1 MGMRVNQNSIFAV
14 LAVLALLAGCGGS
27 ESQPKKIQPPEQN
40 NAPAPIHAAAVWVRR
55 GHVRRPLML
64 TGTAPPRQEANVGT
78 KVAGR
83 IERIFVEEGAE
94 VREGETL
101 FRMDQSDL
109 VLTEKAARASL
120 AMAGA
125 SLNETVLTLE
135 SAARE
140 KERFSRLYEKNA
152 VSRQKLDDVTTAHAL
167 AESRVDLGKARLAE
181 AEANLALLLQRLHD
195 SVIVA
200 PFSGV
205 VVKKFVNEAEIV
217 SPGVPVITLMNID
230 RVKAEVEIPETS
242 LTAVKPG
249 TPVAVAFDALPG
261 GVFRGAVSRLNP
273 RINRQSRAFKAE
285 IDIANPG
292 RRIKPGMFARITIAT
307 EAVRNVIVIPQQALV
322 VDERG
327 NASVFAIRN
336 DRAVLLAI
344 KTGLTG
350 EGLVEVREGLTMG
363 DRVVVGGNYG
373 MGENT
378 LVNTRI
384 VPY

>member
-1 MGMRVNQNSIFAV
+1 MRLNQNSIFAL
-14 LAVLALLAGCGGS
+14 LALLALLAGCGGA

-40 NAPAPIHAAAVWVRR
+40 NAQAPIHVDAVEVRR
-55 GHVRRPLML
+55 ADLTRPLL
-64 TGTAPPRQEANVGT
+64 VTGTVLPWQEANVGT
-78 KVAGR
+78 KIAGR

-94 VREGETL
+94 AREGETL

-120 AMAGA
+120 AMARA
-125 SLNETVLTLE
+125 SLTESVLKLE

-140 KERFSRLYEKNA
+140 KERFSRLYEKHA
-152 VSRQKLDDVTTAHAL
+152 VSRQKLDDVTTVHAL
-167 AESRVDLGKARLAE
+167 AESRVELAKAGLAE
-181 AEANLALLLQRLHD
+181 AEANLAILLQRLHD
-195 SVIVA
+195 SVIAA
-200 PFSGV
+200 PFSGMV
-205 VVKKFVNEAEIV
+205 AKKFVNEAEIV
-217 SPGVPVITLMNID
+217 SPGVPVIALMNID

-242 LTAVKPG
+242 LRAVKPG

-261 GVFRGAVSRLNP
+261 EVFRGAVSRLNP

-336 DRAVLLAI
+336 DRAVLHAI

-350 EGLVEVREGLTMG
+350 EGLVEVREGLAMG

>member
-1 MGMRVNQNSIFAV
+1 MDIRVKTNSIIAV
-14 LAVLALLAGCGGS
+14 LAVLSLLAGCGGA
-27 ESQPKKIQPPEQN
+27 ESQPKIQPPEQN
-40 NAPAPIHAAAVWVRR
+40 AAPAPLHADAVVVRR
-55 GHVRRPLML
+55 GDVAQPLTA
-64 TGTAPPRQEANVGT
+64 TGSVLPRQEANVGT

-83 IERIFVEEGAE
+83 IERILVEEGTE

-109 VLTEKAARASL
+109 VLADRAARASL
-120 AMAGA
+120 AMARA
-125 SLNETVLTLE
+125 SLNETALTLE

-152 VSRQKLDDVTTAHAL
+152 ISRQKLDDITTAHAL
-167 AESRVDLGKARLAE
+167 AASRVELVKARLAE

-205 VVKKFVNEAEIV
+205 VAKKFVNEAEIV
-217 SPGVPVITLMNID
+217 SSGVPVVALMDID

-242 LTAVKPG
+242 LTAVKSG
-249 TPVAVAFDALPG
+249 TPASVALDALPG
-261 GVFRGAVSRLNP
+261 ESFRGAVSRINP
-273 RINRQSRAFKAE
+273 RIDRQSRSFKAE

-292 RRIKPGMFARITIAT
+292 RRIKPGMFARITLAT
-307 EAVRNVIVIPQQALV
+307 EAVKNVVVIPRRALI

-327 NASVFAIRN
+327 NPAVFALRN
-336 DRAVLLAI
+336 DRAILLAI
-344 KTGLTG
+344 KTGLAG
-350 EGLVEVREGLTMG
+350 DELMEVREGLAAG

-373 MGENT
+373 LGEGT
-378 LVNTRI
+378 PVNARI
-384 VPY
+384 VSY

>member
-1 MGMRVNQNSIFAV
+1 MLVNRNSIFVV
-14 LAVLALLAGCGGS
+14 LAVLALLAGCGGA
-27 ESQPKKIQPPEQN
+27 ESQPKIQPPKQN
-40 NAPAPIHAAAVWVRR
+40 AAPAPIHADAVEVRR
-55 GHVRRPLML
+55 GEVKRPLMI
-64 TGTAPPRQEANVGT
+64 TGTVLPRQEANVGT

-83 IERIFVEEGAE
+83 IELISVEEGEE

-109 VLTEKAARASL
+109 LLVEKAARASL

-125 SLNETVLTLE
+125 SLNETSLTLE

-152 VSRQKLDDVTTAHAL
+152 ISRQKLDDITTAHAL
-167 AESRVDLGKARLAE
+167 AASRLELAKARLAE

-195 SVIVA
+195 TVIVA
-200 PFSGV
+200 PFSGM

-217 SPGVPVITLMNID
+217 SSGVPVIALMDID
-230 RVKAEVEIPETS
+230 RVKTEVEIPETS
-242 LTAVKPG
+242 LTAVKQG
-249 TPVAVAFDALPG
+249 TPVAVALDALPG
-261 GVFRGAVSRLNP
+261 EVFRGAVSRLNP

-307 EAVRNVIVIPQQALV
+307 EAVQNVIVIPQQALV

-327 NASVFAIRN
+327 AAAVFAIRN
-336 DRAVLLAI
+336 DRTVLLAI
-344 KTGLTG
+344 KTGLAG
-350 EGLVEVREGLTMG
+350 EGLVEVREGLAAG
-363 DRVVVGGNYG
+363 DRVVIGGNYG
-373 MGENT
+373 LGEDT
-378 LVNTRI
+378 PVNARI
-384 VPY
+384 VTY